1 MSTFE
6 SDNYRWRETYFVL
19 FEESRT
25 PTLKQVEQKLRKLSD
40 RFQLSNLSA
49 ADDGSFESLTLLAP
63 DDYAAIDIS
72 YIEGEE
78 VIEQAVQL
86 AKDMKNASLQPSDFQ
101 KLARL
106 PKCTARFDVMH
117 FEQIPETAD
126 EDEGDEMLDPSALL
140 VVLDALVELTD
151 GIGVDPQSGALM

>member
-1 MSTFE
+1 
-6 SDNYRWRETYFVL
+6 VL
-19 FEESRT
+19 FDESRR
-25 PTLKQVEQKLRKLSD
+25 PALKEIEQALRKLSD

-49 ADDGSFESLTLLAP
+49 DEDGTFESLTLLAP

-78 VIEQAVQL
+78 VTEQAAQL
-86 AKDMKNASLQPSDFQ
+86 AKDMKNATLQPSDFP

-117 FEQIPETAD
+117 FEQMLGTPD
-126 EDEGDEMLDPSALL
+126 EEEGDEMLDPSALL
-140 VVLDALVELTD
+140 IVLDALVELTD
-151 GIGVDPQSGALM
+151 GIGIDPQSGALM